1 MNDILNF
8 FQSTERIG
16 TAGQPTAEQFR
27 DIADAGYAAVINIA
41 MHDSEGAIPEEGN
54 IVASLG
60 MDYVH
65 IPVPFDAPS
74 AEHLRRF
81 FGAMNTLEGEKVF
94 VHCALNMR
102 VSVFMYKYL
111 TLVEGRAPVDS
122 ESPILA
128 GWRNNMDEAW
138 QGILDLTAQEID

>member
-1 MNDILNF
+1 MEDILNF
-8 FQSTERIG
+8 YQSTDRIA
-16 TAGQPTAEQFR
+16 TAGQPSAEQFR
-27 DIADAGYAAVINIA
+27 EIADAGYAAVINIA
-41 MHDSEGAIPEEGN
+41 MHDSDGAIPEEGN

-74 AEHLRRF
+74 ARHVKRF
-81 FGAMNTLEGEKVF
+81 FGAMKTLEGEKVF

-102 VSVFMYKYL
+102 VSAFMYKYL
-111 TLVEGRAPVDS
+111 TLVEGRAPDES

-128 GWRNNMDEAW
+128 GWRNNIDEAW
-138 QGILDLTAQEID
+138 QGILDLGAKEVA

>member
-1 MNDILNF
+1 MEDILNF
-8 FQSTERIG
+8 YQSTDRIA
-16 TAGQPTAEQFR
+16 TAGQPSAGQFR
-27 DIADAGYAAVINIA
+27 EIAEAGYKAVINIA
-41 MHDSEGAIPEEGN
+41 MHDSDGAIPEEGN

-74 AEHLRRF
+74 AEHLKRF
-81 FGAMNTLEGEKVF
+81 FGAMKVLEGDKVF

-102 VSVFMYKYL
+102 VSAFMYKYL
-111 TLVEGRAPVDS
+111 TLVEGRAAGDS

-128 GWRNNMDEAW
+128 GWRNNIDGAW
-138 QGILDLTAQEID
+138 QGILDLTAEEIA